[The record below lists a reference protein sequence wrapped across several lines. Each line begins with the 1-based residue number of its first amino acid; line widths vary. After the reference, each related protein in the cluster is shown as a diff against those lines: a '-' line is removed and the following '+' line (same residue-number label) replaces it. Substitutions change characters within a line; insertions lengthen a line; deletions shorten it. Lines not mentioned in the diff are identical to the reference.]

1 MKKQIR
7 KNLNAHEKF
16 LIQYFCNIH
25 NMCANITKS
34 SHLLVIFFPFC
45 VPVCRKV
52 TYLKK
57 KKNNIIY

>member
-57 KKNNIIY
+57 